1 MIPEVIIFGPI
12 SWSGKQSS
20 LSKVATMR
28 LFRVKILFPIV
39 SFCTGIYALVCMS
52 NTRLLES
59 AFSLTTSFND
69 TDEKWSQM
77 DHQSEASNPVCQGM
91 LAETND
97 KGCMENQT
105 LPELI
110 FVAGIEGSGH
120 HLMRELFNSLAIEG
134 RPKPYDVVF
143 SPMMNMLDP
152 GSIFNNQNMGFG
164 IIRKRL
170 FRYRLAPLLTK
181 MNAIKKVGG
190 RGMVVATNSFPMG
203 LSALST
209 ARPDLLV
216 LKYFDCVLYRL
227 KIIVTKRHPLLAI
240 TSTVSRFGNDR
251 FAPYRRKV
259 WNLFPQEDN
268 PYIMQARITEDELIY
283 LDQQVRR
290 FSCDQ
295 LHFISM
301 ANIYSNETRQNELE
315 ELTEF
320 LEFNDEETSTFL
332 NFTLR
337 APETQISLPPDCAD
351 CINKVLYEF
360 FEDRKDMWPLMV

>member
-1 MIPEVIIFGPI
+1 
-12 SWSGKQSS
+12 
-20 LSKVATMR
+20 MR
-28 LFRVKILFPIV
+28 LFRVKILFPMV
-39 SFCTGIYALVCMS
+39 SFCTGIYALVCML

-59 AFSLTTSFND
+59 AFSLTKNFND
-69 TDEKWSQM
+69 TNEKWSHTSQM

-91 LAETND
+91 LAKTKE

-134 RPKPYDVVF
+134 KPRPYYVTF
-143 SPMMNMLDP
+143 LPMMNMLDP
-152 GSIFNNQNMGFG
+152 GSIFDNQNMGFG

-170 FRYRLAPLLTK
+170 FRNRLAPLLTK
-181 MNAIKKVGG
+181 MNEIKKNGG
-190 RGMVVATNSFPMG
+190 RGVVVATNSFPMG

-240 TSTVSRFGNDR
+240 TSTVRSFGKDRFG
-251 FAPYRRKV
+251 PYRRKV

-268 PYIMQARITEDELIY
+268 PYIMQARIAEDELIY
-283 LDQQVRR
+283 LDRQVRR
-290 FSCDQ
+290 FSCNQ
-295 LHFISM
+295 LHFVSM
-301 ANIYSNETRQNELE
+301 ANIYSNETRQTVSELNG
-315 ELTEF
+315 LANF
-320 LEFNDEETSTFL
+320 LEFNNEEASILL
-332 NFTLR
+332 NFTLS
-337 APETQISLPPDCAD
+337 APETQVSLPPDCAD
-351 CINKVLYEF
+351 CIYKVLYEF

>member
-1 MIPEVIIFGPI
+1 MGLFRLKSIFPIIFI
-12 SWSGKQSS
+12 FA
-20 LSKVATMR
+20 V
-28 LFRVKILFPIV
+28 
-39 SFCTGIYALVCMS
+39 IYAIDWMS
-52 NTRLLES
+52 NAGMVES
-59 AFSLTTSFND
+59 AFSLTASFSD
-69 TDEKWSQM
+69 TPDEQWSHPTQYN
-77 DHQSEASNPVCQGM
+77 ETEGSNPVCEVM
-91 LAETND
+91 LATTNET
-97 KGCMENQT
+97 GCNQS

-120 HLMRELFNSLAIEG
+120 HLMSVLFNSLAKKG

-143 SPMMNMLDP
+143 SPMMNLLDP
-152 GSIFNNQNMGFG
+152 GYIVTNRNMGFG

-181 MNAIKKVGG
+181 MNAIKKAGG

-203 LSALST
+203 FSALTT

-240 TSTVSRFGNDR
+240 TSTVRRFGDR
-251 FAPYRRKV
+251 RFGPYGKKA
-259 WNLFPQEDN
+259 LKPFPSEDN

-295 LHFISM
+295 LHFVSM

-332 NFTLR
+332 NFTMS
-337 APETQISLPPDCAD
+337 APVTQISLPPDCAD